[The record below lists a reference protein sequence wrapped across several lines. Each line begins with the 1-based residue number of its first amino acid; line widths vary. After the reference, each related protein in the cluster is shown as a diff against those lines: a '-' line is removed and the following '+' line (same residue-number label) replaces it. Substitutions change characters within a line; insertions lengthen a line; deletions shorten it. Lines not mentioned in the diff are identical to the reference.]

1 MVKCLCYYEYL
12 YIYLII
18 ENEFISFKYVLMKLI
33 LEYKG
38 NVI

>member
-1 MVKCLCYYEYL
+1 MMKCLCYYEYL

-33 LEYKG
+33 LEYKE

>member
-1 MVKCLCYYEYL
+1 MMKCLCYYKYL

-18 ENEFISFKYVLMKLI
+18 ENEFINFKYVWMKLI